1 MNLKWWHYALGGVV
15 VVGVGYG
22 ISKALTSATL
32 DAPAQPYPHPTRER
46 VLGNQTG
53 NAEERIAS
61 GAFGLA
67 DRIVTVIGSKV
78 ARDDAARERERERQA
93 ANHSRDMDKTSLLG
107 DDDNEGHDYDPIAAF
122 ARKHAGT

>member
-15 VVGVGYG
+15 VVSVGYG

-32 DAPAQPYPHPTRER
+32 DAPAQPYTLPT
-46 VLGNQTG
+46 GNQGTG
-53 NAEERIAS
+53 TQTGSTEERIAS

-67 DRIVTVIGSKV
+67 DRLVTVIGSKV

-93 ANHSRDMDKTSLLG
+93 ANHSRDMDKTQLLG
-107 DDDNEGHDYDPIAAF
+107 ADDNEGHNYDPIAAF